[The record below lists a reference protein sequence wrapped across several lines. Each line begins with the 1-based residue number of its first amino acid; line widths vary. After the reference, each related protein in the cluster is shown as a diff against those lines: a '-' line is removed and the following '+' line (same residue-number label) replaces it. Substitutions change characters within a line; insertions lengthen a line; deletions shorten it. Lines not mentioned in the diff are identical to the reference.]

1 MSTGGIRNSEHPDII
16 LFPINTLSRL
26 AEQCALRCRADLSDT
41 RLRTCMCCLLLC
53 WVPALCKHGVRKHWF
68 FKVSAL
74 RWVGACCCL
83 FPVAPA
89 CFPCVFFSVVFAC
102 DGGLVGLY
110 EGHHLLNRQRLPTAA
125 GLYQFCCWVY
135 YVLIFLLC
143 TLALPA
149 CSLWC
154 THPGSFSGTLSVP
167 QFTTGTP
174 TVGLE
179 PTTTRLRALR
189 STD

>member
-83 FPVAPA
+83 FSCGFRVLPYFVSS
-89 CFPCVFFSVVFAC
+89 SVSC
-102 DGGLVGLY
+102 LLCGGGLLGLG
-110 EGHHLLNRQRLPTAA
+110 EGHQACKSTEISHTSWRIFNLLFCIQCIDIVWGHHHL
-125 GLYQFCCWVY
+125 
-135 YVLIFLLC
+135 
-143 TLALPA
+143 
-149 CSLWC
+149 S
-154 THPGSFSGTLSVP
+154 PG
-167 QFTTGTP
+167 
-174 TVGLE
+174 
-179 PTTTRLRALR
+179 
-189 STD
+189 